1 MEKDDFSKTIVVF
14 AFITVLAYVAIVL
27 YFSWHD
33 RLVPDS
39 LTYSFFAAIV
49 GEFSVLGW
57 IKVSKN
63 KVEQAKEAGKEWKN
77 ENKSIGS

>member
-1 MEKDDFSKTIVVF
+1 MKKDDFSKTIVVF
-14 AFITVLAYVAIVL
+14 AFTTVLVYVAIVL
-27 YFSWHD
+27 FFSWHD

-57 IKVSKN
+57 IKVSKT
-63 KVEQAKEAGKEWKN
+63 KKEADKDG
-77 ENKSIGS
+77 I